1 MSSDTIFST
10 FHLQLSRQEKESLL
24 KQKGIV
30 VWITGLSGSGKT
42 TLASATE
49 KLFFKEG
56 KLTQVLDG
64 DNVRT
69 GLNKGLGFSSDDR
82 TENIRRIAEVA
93 KLFKDSGIITFCA
106 FVSPLDQLNQ
116 LARTIIGERDFFHVF
131 LTTPIE
137 ECERRD
143 VKGLYARARKGEIQK
158 FTGIS
163 DVFEKPSRFDLEID
177 NTRQSVEESS
187 QLLFQTLQLILKR

>member
-24 KQKGIV
+24 NQKGIV

-49 KLFFKEG
+49 KLFYKDG
-56 KLTQVLDG
+56 RLTQVLDG

-69 GLNKGLGFSSDDR
+69 GLNKGLGFTSDDR
-82 TENIRRIAEVA
+82 SENIRRIAEVA

-106 FVSPLDQLNQ
+106 FVSPLDYLNQ
-116 LARTIIGERDFFHVF
+116 LARSIVGETDFYHVF
-131 LTTPIE
+131 LSTPID

-163 DVFEKPSRFDLEID
+163 EIG
-177 NTRQSVEESS
+177 RAHV
-187 QLLFQTLQLILKR
+187 